1 MTNNRPSA
9 RKRGYD
15 AAWERV
21 RRDFLRAHPV
31 CSVPGC
37 GCRATDVDH
46 VERVRDKPSRRL
58 DPTNLVAYCHAHHSA
73 KTAAEDGGFGNP
85 ATGKRRPVL
94 GVDRS
99 GRPLDPDHPWH
110 RPQGGI

>member
-1 MTNNRPSA
+1 MDKRPSA

-15 AAWERV
+15 AAWERTRAAFV
-21 RRDFLRAHPV
+21 SAHPI

-37 GCRATDVDH
+37 GRPTTDVDH
-46 VERVRDKPSRRL
+46 IELVRNRL
-58 DPTNLVAYCHAHHSA
+58 DLRLSWSNLRAFCHAHHSA

-85 ATGKRRPVL
+85 SGGPRPVK
-94 GVDRS
+94 GVGQD

-110 RPQGGI
+110 RGGGL